1 MIDRRKI
8 QAATNSRFT
17 RRALF
22 LFGSQLGLAG
32 VLGWR
37 MYQLQVVE
45 SGYFT
50 ERAERSRMRP
60 RLIAPVR
67 GEIFSRDGKPL
78 AENRQNY
85 RITLIREQTEDIKLS
100 LQKLATIIDLTQ
112 ERQEELYEQIRKSSS
127 FAHVLIAE
135 NLNWD
140 EFSEVNANAPAL
152 RGISPEIG
160 LTRHYPEA
168 GIAAHIIGYVGAPN
182 EEDVKRAGPAK
193 GLLKLPGM
201 RIGKNGIERVAEDS
215 LRGTAGLS
223 RVERNVHGRTIR
235 ELFRQEGTE
244 GDTLDLTIDLGLQEY
259 AMKRLGN
266 ESGAVIVMDVNDGDV
281 LALASSPGYDPNNF
295 VLGLSQ
301 KQWVNLRDNEKNPL
315 TNKAVAGLYPPG
327 STFKMLTLL
336 AALEE
341 GININDGHFCNG
353 SIWFGNRFF
362 NCWKRQGHGFMDGIS
377 AIKHSCDVY
386 FYEVAQQVGIDKI
399 AALSRRFGLGV
410 EPEIELPRVKSGV
423 MPDRNWKESVLGES
437 WYKGETLNAGIG
449 QGYTTTTPLQLAIMT
464 ARIANGG
471 YDVKPRLI
479 RGRNGEPIKPLPLR
493 PLGVNPENVAL
504 VRRAMSAV
512 TNEQGGT
519 GYRARISAAGK
530 EMCGKTGTAQV
541 RRISVAERATGVL
554 KNEDLPWKLRDHALF
569 VAYAPAD
576 KPRYAIAVVVEH
588 GGGGSTVAAPIARDV
603 LLHAQY
609 QGKPPP
615 DAVPNGAAPI
625 FGQDPLGPV

>member
-17 RRALF
+17 RRALV

-32 VLGWR
+32 ILGTR

-45 SGYFT
+45 SGEFKS
-50 ERAERSRMRP
+50 RAERSRIRP

-67 GEIFSRDGKPL
+67 GEIFSRDGTPL

-85 RITLIREQTEDIKLS
+85 RVVMIREQTEDIKLS
-100 LQKLATIIDLTQ
+100 LQKLATLIDLND
-112 ERQEELYEQIRKSSS
+112 ERQEELYKEIRKSSP
-127 FAHVLIAE
+127 FAHVLISE
-135 NLNWD
+135 NLTWNQFAD
-140 EFSEVNANAPAL
+140 INANAPAL
-152 RGISPEIG
+152 QGISPEIG
-160 LTRHYPEA
+160 LTRHYPQAELA
-168 GIAAHIIGYVGAPN
+168 SHIVGYVGAPN

-193 GLLKLPGM
+193 NLLKLPGM
-201 RIGKNGIERVAEDS
+201 RIGKSGVESVAETE

-235 ELFRQEGTE
+235 ELFRQEGTQ
-244 GDTLDLTIDLGLQEY
+244 GDELDLTIDLELQKY
-259 AMKRLGN
+259 AIERLGD

-281 LALASSPGYDPNNF
+281 LALASTPGYDPNNF

-301 KQWVNLRDNEKNPL
+301 KQWVELRDNEKNPL
-315 TNKAVAGLYPPG
+315 TNKAVAGAYPPG
-327 STFKMLTLL
+327 STFKMMTLL
-336 AALEE
+336 AALEN
-341 GININDGHFCNG
+341 GLNPSDGFNCSG
-353 SIWFGNRFF
+353 ALWFGNRFF
-362 NCWKRQGHGFMDGIS
+362 NCWKRTGHGYMDGVS
-377 AIKHSCDVY
+377 AIKNSCDVY
-386 FYEVAQQVGIDKI
+386 FYEIAQQVGIDKI
-399 AALSRRFGLGV
+399 AELSRRFGLGV
-410 EPEIELPRVKSGV
+410 EPEIELTRVKSGV
-423 MPDRNWKESVLGES
+423 MPDRDWKRAVLGDS

-449 QGYTTTTPLQLAIMT
+449 QGYTTTTPLQLAVMT
-464 ARIANGG
+464 ARLANGG

-493 PLGVNPENVAL
+493 PLGVNPDNVAL
-504 VRRAMSAV
+504 VRRAMSTV
-512 TNEQGGT
+512 TNEIGGT
-519 GYRARISAAGK
+519 AYRSRISAEGK
-530 EMCGKTGTAQV
+530 QMSGKTGTAQV
-541 RRISVAERATGVL
+541 RRISAAERATGVL

-615 DAVPNGAAPI
+615 DAVPNNAEPI